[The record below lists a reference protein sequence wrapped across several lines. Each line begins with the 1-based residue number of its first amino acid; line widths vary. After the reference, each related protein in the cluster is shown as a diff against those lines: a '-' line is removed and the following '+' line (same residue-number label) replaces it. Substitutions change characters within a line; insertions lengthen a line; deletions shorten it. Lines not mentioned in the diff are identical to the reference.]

1 MPTDISALTG
11 FTLSTSVTGAAQGD
25 GSPND
30 KASGGIL
37 AASGD
42 TVSISEEGKKLAS
55 SSETFAVAQGASEAD
70 DDEDSTAAKVKQRIK
85 DVQARIKEIQ
95 EQIRAVEEENLS
107 EEQKERKIQMLQEQ
121 LVQYQSQ
128 LAELQ
133 KKLTGSSRAPGGT
146 RAEGMSSS
154 LT

>member
-1 MPTDISALTG
+1 MTPDISAITG
-11 FTLSTSVTGAAQGD
+11 FTLSASVTGADQVEN
-25 GSPND
+25 STSD
-30 KASGGIL
+30 KASGDSSG
-37 AASGD
+37 SGD
-42 TVSISEEGKKLAS
+42 TVTISEEGRKLAS
-55 SSETFAVAQGASEAD
+55 SSETLAVAQGASEAD
-70 DDEDSTAAKVKQRIK
+70 DTEDSTAAKVKQRIK

-107 EEQKERKIQMLQEQ
+107 EEQKERKIQMLQDQ
-121 LVQYQSQ
+121 LAQYQAQ

-146 RAEGMSSS
+146 PAEGMSSS